1 MAEECIRKVSE
12 EIKELYSLYEKR
24 SDDEYT
30 AFFVLYRLC
39 DIHYDIKNVYRD
51 FYWISEFWENGT
63 LDEMIEICD
72 TTIQKTIHH
81 FFEIMK
87 REKVRYAE
95 EPNSYWCVKFTS
107 VNEIYDGKL
116 ADIPELEKINENLE
130 ALGMGKILSLAEE
143 QLTEIKTYLGKF
155 GGMRHFLEY
164 GLRSSDITIDEDGLS
179 YIDRDYVEVV
189 EHINFLLKEEEG
201 AVNNVCEM
209 DFNKRKRKN
218 LILEGKDALG
228 TLKEMQNEV
237 AKNLMDYEYL
247 KDIFLEYID
256 EATLNFNLY
265 SLFVKLYICNDKTKQ
280 LFLEKCIRYKWC
292 RDKMAELS
300 KEEEK
305 ARFESISD
313 DDKDLLERLKGYIDK
328 VSEVKEGGLWISPFD
343 GEKAK
348 EFLEECFFDSEK
360 GKDFRSFC
368 KYGDSGKTGERELVA
383 IANVLGYLMSKGK
396 LDAKHK
402 DISEAITGNRE
413 YIEPNLKNGKGYDNP
428 KGGGSK
434 DFKEKIVPFMN
445 SKLE

>member
-24 SDDEYT
+24 LDDEYT

-39 DIHYDIKNVYRD
+39 DIHYDIKKTYRD
-51 FYWISEFWENGT
+51 FDWISEFWENGT
-63 LDEMIEICD
+63 LNEMIEICD
-72 TTIQKTIHH
+72 TTIQKRLRP

-87 REKVRYAE
+87 IEKVRYAE
-95 EPNSYWCVKFTS
+95 SPNFYWCMKFTS
-107 VNEIYDGKL
+107 VNGIYDGKL
-116 ADIPELEKINENLE
+116 ADVPELEKINENLE

-305 ARFESISD
+305 AKFESIGEED
-313 DDKDLLERLKGYIDK
+313 MVLLERLKGYIDK
-328 VSEVKEGGLWISPFD
+328 VSEVKEGKLWKSPFD

-348 EFLEECFFDSEK
+348 EFLEECFCDSEM
-360 GKDFRSFC
+360 GAEFRSFC
-368 KYGDSGKTGERELVA
+368 KKGDSGNTGGRELVA

-396 LDAKHK
+396 LDAKHEA
-402 DISEAITGNRE
+402 ISEAITGYKE
-413 YIEPNLKNGKGYDNP
+413 KLKQSLKKGKGYENTNS
-428 KGGGSK
+428 GGSK
-434 DFKEKIVPFMN
+434 DFKDTIVPFMD
-445 SKLE
+445 SKLK

>member
-1 MAEECIRKVSE
+1 M
-12 EIKELYSLYEKR
+12 
-24 SDDEYT
+24 
-30 AFFVLYRLC
+30 
-39 DIHYDIKNVYRD
+39 
-51 FYWISEFWENGT
+51 
-63 LDEMIEICD
+63 
-72 TTIQKTIHH
+72 
-81 FFEIMK
+81 
-87 REKVRYAE
+87 
-95 EPNSYWCVKFTS
+95 
-107 VNEIYDGKL
+107 
-116 ADIPELEKINENLE
+116 
-130 ALGMGKILSLAEE
+130 
-143 QLTEIKTYLGKF
+143 
-155 GGMRHFLEY
+155 
-164 GLRSSDITIDEDGLS
+164 S

-305 ARFESISD
+305 AKFESIGEED
-313 DDKDLLERLKGYIDK
+313 MVLLKRLKGYIDK
-328 VSEVKEGGLWISPFD
+328 VSEVNEGKLWKSPFD

-348 EFLEECFFDSEK
+348 EFLEECFCDSEM
-360 GKDFRSFC
+360 GAEFRSFC
-368 KYGDSGKTGERELVA
+368 KKGDSGNTGGRELVA

-396 LDAKHK
+396 LDAKHEA
-402 DISEAITGNRE
+402 ISEAITGYKE
-413 YIEPNLKNGKGYDNP
+413 KLKQSLKKGKGYENTNS
-428 KGGGSK
+428 GGSK
-434 DFKEKIVPFMN
+434 DFKDTIVPFMD
-445 SKLE
+445 SKLK

>member
-39 DIHYDIKNVYRD
+39 DIHYDIKKTYRD
-51 FYWISEFWENGT
+51 FDWISEFWENGT
-63 LDEMIEICD
+63 LNEMIEICD
-72 TTIQKTIHH
+72 TTIQKRLRP

-87 REKVRYAE
+87 KEKVRYAE
-95 EPNSYWCVKFTS
+95 SPNFYWCMKFTS
-107 VNEIYDGKL
+107 VNGIYDGKL
-116 ADIPELEKINENLE
+116 ADVPELEKINENLE

-305 ARFESISD
+305 AKFESIGEED
-313 DDKDLLERLKGYIDK
+313 MVLLERLKGYIDK
-328 VSEVKEGGLWISPFD
+328 VSEVNEGKLWKSPFD

-348 EFLEECFFDSEK
+348 EFLEECFCDSEM
-360 GKDFRSFC
+360 GAEFRSFC
-368 KYGDSGKTGERELVA
+368 KKGDSGNTGGRELVA

-396 LDAKHK
+396 LDAKHEA
-402 DISEAITGNRE
+402 ISEASTGYKE
-413 YIEPNLKNGKGYDNP
+413 KLKQSLKKGKGYENTNS
-428 KGGGSK
+428 GGSK
-434 DFKEKIVPFMN
+434 DFKDTIVPFMD
-445 SKLE
+445 SKLK

>member
-39 DIHYDIKNVYRD
+39 DIHYDIKKTYRD
-51 FYWISEFWENGT
+51 FDWISEFWENGT
-63 LDEMIEICD
+63 LNEMIEICD
-72 TTIQKTIHH
+72 TTIQKRLRP

-87 REKVRYAE
+87 KEKVRSAE
-95 EPNSYWCVKFTS
+95 SPNFYWCMKFTS
-107 VNEIYDGKL
+107 VNGIYDGKL
-116 ADIPELEKINENLE
+116 ADVPELEKINENLE

-305 ARFESISD
+305 AKFESIGEED
-313 DDKDLLERLKGYIDK
+313 MVLLERLKGYIDK
-328 VSEVKEGGLWISPFD
+328 VSEVNEGKLWKSPFD

-348 EFLEECFFDSEK
+348 EFLEECFCDSEM
-360 GKDFRSFC
+360 GAEFRSFC
-368 KYGDSGKTGERELVA
+368 KKGDSGNTGGRELVA

-396 LDAKHK
+396 LDAKHEA
-402 DISEAITGNRE
+402 ISEAITGYKE
-413 YIEPNLKNGKGYDNP
+413 KLKQSLKKGKGYENTNS
-428 KGGGSK
+428 GGSK
-434 DFKEKIVPFMN
+434 DFKDTIVPFMD
-445 SKLE
+445 SKLK